1 MLKLDWEEGDF
12 CTLGFT
18 CTRFLIIHFN
28 TVVSYYSSS
37 HGRISSNT
45 ANGSVIRQKCIALWF
60 QENEG
65 IQSH

>member
-12 CTLGFT
+12 SMRGFICTW
-18 CTRFLIIHFN
+18 FLIIHFN
-28 TVVSYYSSS
+28 TVISYYAGS
-37 HGRISSNT
+37 HDRISSNT

-60 QENEG
+60 QKNEG